1 MIRNWEDAYLPHKV
15 PGACEGV
22 PDVPDVP
29 HPQKAWASV
38 DLYLL
43 QLFPSLSAEDL
54 LPLKFFSLGR
64 SLAQPDLTS
73 ASSAGEDAADGALPG
88 SHLLP
93 PAVLRRR
100 PLPADE
106 RKEALLD
113 LPRLR

>member
-1 MIRNWEDAYLPHKV
+1 MA
-15 PGACEGV
+15 AEGSRCLRRCSRCST
-22 PDVPDVP
+22 PSE
-29 HPQKAWASV
+29 ARAGV

-43 QLFPSLSAEDL
+43 QLFPSLTAEEL
-54 LPLKFFSLGR
+54 LPLRFFSLGR
-64 SLAQPDLTS
+64 SLALPDLTAS
-73 ASSAGEDAADGALPG
+73 APSAGEDAADGALPG